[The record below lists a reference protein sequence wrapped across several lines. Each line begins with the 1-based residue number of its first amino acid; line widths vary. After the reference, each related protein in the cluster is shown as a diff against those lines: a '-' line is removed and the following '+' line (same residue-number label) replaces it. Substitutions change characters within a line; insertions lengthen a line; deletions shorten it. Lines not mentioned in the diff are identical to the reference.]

1 MKAPL
6 FLLVSLAISFFSF
19 AQKDPVERIWM
30 SAEKTSKIEIYKAV
44 DGNFYGKVIWLKE
57 PNDKKGKPKLD
68 EQNKDEKQRN
78 QPIMGL
84 LIIKKFKKSATA
96 NEYEEG
102 TVYDSNNGKTYCAKL
117 TLKGKE
123 LKLHGYICGY
133 TWLGRS
139 TTWSLVE

>member
-1 MKAPL
+1 MKAPI
-6 FLLVSLAISFFSF
+6 FLLVSLSISFFSF
-19 AQKDPVERIWM
+19 AQNDPIERIWM

-57 PNDKKGKPKLD
+57 PNNKKGKPKLD

-96 NEYEEG
+96 NEYDEG
-102 TVYDSNNGKTYCAKL
+102 TVYDPNNGKTYCAKL

-123 LKLHGYICGY
+123 LKLHGFICGY

>member
-1 MKAPL
+1 MRASVLLL
-6 FLLVSLAISFFSF
+6 FSLAISFFAF

-96 NEYEEG
+96 NEYDEG
-102 TVYDSNNGKTYCAKL
+102 TVYDPNNGKTYCAKL

-123 LKLHGYICGY
+123 LKLNGFVCGF

>member
-1 MKAPL
+1 MKAPI

-19 AQKDPVERIWM
+19 AQNDPIERIWM

-57 PNDKKGKPKLD
+57 PNNKKGKPKLD

-96 NEYEEG
+96 NEYDEG
-102 TVYDSNNGKTYCAKL
+102 TVYDPNNGKTYCAKL

-123 LKLHGYICGY
+123 LKLHGFICGY

>member
-1 MKAPL
+1 MKNAI
-6 FLLVSLAISFFSF
+6 LLVFSLTFSFLSF

-68 EQNKDEKQRN
+68 QQNKDEKVRS

-84 LIIKKFKKSATA
+84 LIIKKFKKSATV

-102 TVYDSNNGKTYCAKL
+102 TVYDPNNGKTYCAKL

-123 LKLHGYICGY
+123 LKLHGFICGF

-139 TTWSLVE
+139 TTWNLVE